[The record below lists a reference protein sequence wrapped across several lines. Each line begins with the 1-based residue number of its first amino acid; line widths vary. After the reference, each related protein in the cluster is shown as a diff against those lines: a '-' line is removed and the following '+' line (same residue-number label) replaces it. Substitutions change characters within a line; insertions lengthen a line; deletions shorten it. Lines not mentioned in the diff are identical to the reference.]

1 MALLKISLVIG
12 LLVQSSWA
20 AQLVANRLLS
30 ISSETNSHKGAAAA
44 CVDEKKTL
52 LKVDTEEIHEWSSS
66 QGVHWVDGNAQFSIN
81 WDNKK
86 GKIGGY
92 SAKHLPEKNGNFCV
106 SANDIKGRL
115 RVKDCDIQQKYA
127 CEANL
132 DGFDTK
138 SVPGRALKY
147 FEEQLPWNDAVK
159 ACNNLHFPGGG
170 HLLTVDSTAVNDW
183 VLRQPHSIWI
193 GLSDQESEGEWK
205 WESGKPLEK
214 DFWHPGEPNNVD
226 GEDCAKANAWSET
239 QNWNDQSCES
249 SNYYACEI
257 WLE

>member
-1 MALLKISLVIG
+1 
-12 LLVQSSWA
+12 
-20 AQLVANRLLS
+20 
-30 ISSETNSHKGAAAA
+30 
-44 CVDEKKTL
+44 
-52 LKVDTEEIHEWSSS
+52 
-66 QGVHWVDGNAQFSIN
+66 
-81 WDNKK
+81 
-86 GKIGGY
+86 
-92 SAKHLPEKNGNFCV
+92 
-106 SANDIKGRL
+106 
-115 RVKDCDIQQKYA
+115 
-127 CEANL
+127 L